1 MTRRTIAID
10 IDDVLADN
18 AAGFVAF
25 SNKTWGTTL
34 RPEDYDEHWA
44 MLWQVDHAEVERRAN
59 AFHESGVLKTY
70 HYVDSALPT
79 LKRLSVDYNLIIVTS
94 RRLQVRE
101 DTIAWIH
108 THYPGIFSD
117 DAIHFAGIWDTID
130 DNSIHRTKADVVESL
145 NADYLI
151 DDQLK
156 HCQAVAAAGR
166 KALLFGDYTWNQLD
180 SLPVGVTRTHDWL
193 AVEQYFYDK

>member
-1 MTRRTIAID
+1 MTRKTIAID

-25 SNKTWGTTL
+25 SNERWGTTL

-44 MLWQVDHAEVERRAN
+44 MLWQVDHEEVERRAT
-59 AFHESGVLKTY
+59 AFHESGILKTY
-70 HYVDSALPT
+70 RYIDTALSV
-79 LKRLSVDYNLIIVTS
+79 LKRLSIDYDLIIVTS

-101 DTIAWIH
+101 DTIAWLH
-108 THYPGIFSD
+108 KHYPGIFTD
-117 DAIHFAGIWDTID
+117 GAIHFAGIWDTID
-130 DNSIHRTKADVVESL
+130 DRSIHRTKADVVESL

-156 HCQAVAAAGR
+156 HCQAVAHAGK

-180 SLPVGVTRTHDWL
+180 LLPTGMTRTPDWA
-193 AVEQYFYDK
+193 AVERYFYDE